1 LLFDFDG
8 VLADTEPVHHRSWN
22 QTLEPLGIQLDWA
35 DYQRNFVGV
44 ADEVALRKRLR
55 LSDDD
60 GPGALV
66 AQKRALFRQ
75 GLAESQLILP
85 DTIALLEELRN
96 IYRLAVVSSSYL
108 SEVEPPLIR
117 AGIRPC
123 FQFLITGEDVQ
134 NFKPSPEPYLLAAKR
149 LGASR
154 PLVIEDSDTGVASG
168 LAAGF
173 EVLRVSAVGTVG
185 REVRERL
192 AVSQ

>member
-1 LLFDFDG
+1 

-44 ADEVALRKRLR
+44 ADEVALRKRLH
-55 LSDDD
+55 LQDQD
-60 GPGALV
+60 GLV
-66 AQKRALFRQ
+66 ARKQALFRQ
-75 GLAESQLILP
+75 GLAESQPILP
-85 DTIALLEELRN
+85 DTVALLEELRDM
-96 IYRLAVVSSSYL
+96 YRLAVVSSSYL
-108 SEVEPPLIR
+108 SEVEPALIR

-149 LGASR
+149 LGARR
-154 PLVIEDSDTGVASG
+154 PLVIEDSDAGVASG

-173 EVLRVSAVGTVG
+173 EVLRVTAVGNLG

-192 AVSQ
+192 AARSAPRDAASE

>member
-1 LLFDFDG
+1 

-44 ADEVALRKRLR
+44 ADEVAVRKRLH
-55 LSDDD
+55 LTDGD
-60 GPGALV
+60 GPAALV

-75 GLAESQLILP
+75 GLAESQPILP
-85 DTIALLEELRN
+85 DTIALLEEISN
-96 IYRLAVVSSSYL
+96 VYRLAVVSSSYL
-108 SEVEPPLIR
+108 SEVEPVLVR
-117 AGIRPC
+117 AGIRQC
-123 FQFLITGEDVQ
+123 FQFLITGEDVE

-149 LGASR
+149 LGAHS
-154 PLVIEDSDTGVASG
+154 PLVIEDSETGVASG

-173 EVLRVSAVGTVG
+173 EVLRVSAVASVG

-192 AVSQ
+192 AVPR

>member
-1 LLFDFDG
+1 MLFDFDG
-8 VLADTEPVHHRSWN
+8 VLADTEPVHHRAWN

-44 ADEVALRKRLR
+44 ADEVALRQRLQLR
-55 LSDDD
+55 DQD
-60 GPGALV
+60 GLV
-66 AQKRALFRQ
+66 SRKQALFRQ
-75 GLAESQLILP
+75 GLAEAEPILP
-85 DTIALLEELRN
+85 DSIALLQELRN
-96 IYRLAVVSSSYL
+96 VYKLAVVSSSYL
-108 SEVEPPLIR
+108 SEVEPALIR

-149 LGASR
+149 LGARR
-154 PLVIEDSDTGVASG
+154 PLVIEDSEAGVASG

-173 EVLRVSAVGTVG
+173 EVLRVTAVRNVG

-192 AVSQ
+192 AVPR